1 MASKAP
7 GQIKP
12 TFAKQ
17 TKFNSFMTEIA
28 TI

>member
-7 GQIKP
+7 GQIKR

>member
-1 MASKAP
+1 MTSKAP
-7 GQIKP
+7 GQKKR

-17 TKFNSFMTEIA
+17 TKFNSFMTEIP